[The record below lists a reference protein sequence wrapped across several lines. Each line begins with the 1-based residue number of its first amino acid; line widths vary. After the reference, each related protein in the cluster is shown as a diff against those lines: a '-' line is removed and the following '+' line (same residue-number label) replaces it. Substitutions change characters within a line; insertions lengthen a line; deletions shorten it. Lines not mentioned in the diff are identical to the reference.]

1 MAFGYFESSK
11 NMHLLIEAFHRVKKR
26 IPGARLWLGA
36 YARHSNPQ
44 TLAYRERCLRL
55 IKKFNLENYIRVE
68 ERMIP
73 ETEVKQ
79 VLGSADV
86 VCLVYKEDTRSSSG
100 VLHLAMGLGKA
111 VAASRIPK
119 FHELSEV
126 ADELL
131 VSPWS
136 VRELSSLIERL
147 ILDPSFRDAIEE
159 SIRDYA
165 VKTAWP
171 AVAET
176 HLSAYKQLLKTR
188 SKNYT
193 LPLPTALEVA

>member
-1 MAFGYFESSK
+1 
-11 NMHLLIEAFHRVKKR
+11 
-26 IPGARLWLGA
+26 
-36 YARHSNPQ
+36 
-44 TLAYRERCLRL
+44 
-55 IKKFNLENYIRVE
+55 
-68 ERMIP
+68 MIP

-79 VLGSADV
+79 VLGAADV

-147 ILDPSFRDAIEE
+147 ILNRSFRNTIEK

-165 VKTAWP
+165 VKTAWS

-176 HLSAYKQLLKTR
+176 HLSAYERLLKTR
-188 SKNYT
+188 SKKHA
-193 LPLPTALEVA
+193 LPTLLEVA